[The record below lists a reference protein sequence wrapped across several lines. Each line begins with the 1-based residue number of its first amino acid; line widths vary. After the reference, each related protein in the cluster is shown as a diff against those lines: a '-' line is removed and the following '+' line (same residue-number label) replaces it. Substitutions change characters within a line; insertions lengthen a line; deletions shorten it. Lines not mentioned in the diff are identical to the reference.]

1 MQKQFA
7 QSLDG
12 KGKSANLYSIIIKT
26 KLLELQFCVNGAW
39 WIILGTWGKFSKIFG
54 SWLQTSP
61 LGKVNAET
69 CQSRKIIENWS
80 KKCLAFHFQQ
90 NSQIHTETKPQFL
103 SIIWITFVIRKS
115 RFSIFFFKIK
125 GENSIIWF
133 LARKVKYLKK
143 WWKLHNVIFGAK
155 IQMFKRFWWLLL
167 KSNLIFWREKSTF
180 MHFWYFVFSGKIQI
194 SFLTIFQFLTKIE
207 LLSQCVR

>member
-1 MQKQFA
+1 MTSNFTSW
-7 QSLDG
+7 QSKCRNMSVKKNYWKLVKKMSCISFSTKFTNTHWD
-12 KGKSANLYSIIIKT
+12 KATIFVHYLNNICYQEKS
-26 KLLELQFCVNGAW
+26 
-39 WIILGTWGKFSKIFG
+39 IFD
-54 SWLQTSP
+54 
-61 LGKVNAET
+61 
-69 CQSRKIIENWS
+69 
-80 KKCLAFHFQQ
+80 
-90 NSQIHTETKPQFL
+90 
-103 SIIWITFVIRKS
+103 
-115 RFSIFFFKIK
+115 FFFKIK

-180 MHFWYFVFSGKIQI
+180 MHFWYFIFSGKIQI

>member
-80 KKCLAFHFQQ
+80 KKSLAFHFQQ

-115 RFSIFFFKIK
+115 RFSIFFFQNKR
-125 GENSIIWF
+125 
-133 LARKVKYLKK
+133 RKF
-143 WWKLHNVIFGAK
+143 HNLIFGAK
-155 IQMFKRFWWLLL
+155 
-167 KSNLIFWREKSTF
+167 S
-180 MHFWYFVFSGKIQI
+180 QI
-194 SFLTIFQFLTKIE
+194 SKKMVKIT
-207 LLSQCVR
+207 